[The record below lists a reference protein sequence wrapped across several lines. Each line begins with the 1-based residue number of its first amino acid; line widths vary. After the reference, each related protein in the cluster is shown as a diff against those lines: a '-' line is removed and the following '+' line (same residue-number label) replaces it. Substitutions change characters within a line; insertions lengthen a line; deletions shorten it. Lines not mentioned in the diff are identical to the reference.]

1 MFGEEFWKKCCVV
14 FTRIPMDKKSIKKR
28 LKSGD
33 GMSDELRAE
42 SYIKVVMKFQFG
54 QNIDP
59 CNQNYPGKQTSSSH
73 RYEDELYKVFPG
85 GGGGQGRSPLHERS
99 FVQIPP

>member
-42 SYIKVVMKFQFG
+42 SYIKVRCS
-54 QNIDP
+54 N
-59 CNQNYPGKQTSSSH
+59 
-73 RYEDELYKVFPG
+73 E
-85 GGGGQGRSPLHERS
+85 
-99 FVQIPP
+99 IPVWPEYGYYIIFEWNHYF